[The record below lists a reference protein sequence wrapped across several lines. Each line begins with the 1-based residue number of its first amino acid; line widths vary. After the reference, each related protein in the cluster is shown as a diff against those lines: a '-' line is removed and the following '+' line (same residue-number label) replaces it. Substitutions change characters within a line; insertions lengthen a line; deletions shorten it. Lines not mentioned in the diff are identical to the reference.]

1 MDIFW
6 YTKVQQFVQQHNN
19 INNKV
24 NDSMNPE
31 RNARKHQFRRTP
43 KNAECVSIG
52 LLFRRSGTP
61 LEADWYFEVRKSF
74 KGGLLLEETDLGISK
89 ARNSNLKWTK
99 MKNILRSR
107 KLGVLLTP
115 ISKVHG
121 WIPRRNF
128 EDRTSKFFFN
138 KTVCGFLEHYETS
151 KVYGF
156 WTSSWTRF
164 QRLTTLSG
172 LSFLTK
178 ILTLLWFCG
187 FESLEPLL
195 RQTSYLKAH
204 GFPDANKRWERI
216 KVRGSK
222 RKVEKRQR
230 EEPPKL
236 DFEGSRLSRRL
247 LMEFRS

>member
-1 MDIFW
+1 
-6 YTKVQQFVQQHNN
+6 
-19 INNKV
+19 
-24 NDSMNPE
+24 
-31 RNARKHQFRRTP
+31 
-43 KNAECVSIG
+43 
-52 LLFRRSGTP
+52 
-61 LEADWYFEVRKSF
+61 RKSF

-99 MKNILRSR
+99 SR

-115 ISKVHG
+115 ISK
-121 WIPRRNF
+121 
-128 EDRTSKFFFN
+128 
-138 KTVCGFLEHYETS
+138 VCGFLEHYETS

-236 DFEGSRLSRRL
+236 DFEVNNSSSDNNLSISFGWIKNNRTHRNVEFKIQNFDILRKITVPREIIDANNKFKLKEYIKYDHLVMLQL
-247 LMEFRS
+247 LHHIM